1 MKKILETYVEIFTWR
16 NDIEK
21 FILSVQE
28 QYAPKKGVSFEP
40 QINTVVINTSETEQE
55 IRFVC
60 MLVVGYK

>member
-28 QYAPKKGVSFEP
+28 RYTQKTGVSFEP

>member
-28 QYAPKKGVSFEP
+28 RYAQKTGVSFEP
-40 QINTVVINTSETEQE
+40 QINTVVINSSETEQE